1 MRTLIVLAALLA
13 PAVAL
18 ADNDHAR
25 AVSGTF
31 DVKYEEVTSNCQNTG
46 IVLNRGTIGIS
57 KKRANG
63 VQVDIERM
71 PLMTGTAS
79 KGGRVKAASK
89 LGKTSI
95 QGLDG
100 KFSTAGTVNDD
111 GVLSV
116 VFVAEYYLNGK
127 AYCTQSWNVTGVRK
141 AEAPTAPKRP
151 APAAELTAVGTTAVP
166 APWELDQP
174 MM

>member
-1 MRTLIVLAALLA
+1 MRTLLVLAALIAPSVLA

-18 ADNDHAR
+18 ADNDHAS
-25 AVSGTF
+25 AVAGTF

-127 AYCTQSWNVTGVRK
+127 AYCTQSWNVTGVR
-141 AEAPTAPKRP
+141 ATAPSAPKRP
-151 APAAELTAVGTTAVP
+151 APAAELTTTP
-166 APWELDQP
+166 APWELNAP

>member
-1 MRTLIVLAALLA
+1 MRTLLVLAALLA
-13 PAVAL
+13 PSAAL
-18 ADNDHAR
+18 ADNDHSS
-25 AVSGTF
+25 AVAGTF

-46 IVLNRGTIGIS
+46 IVLNRGTIDIS

-63 VQVDIERM
+63 LQIDIERM

-79 KGGRVKAASK
+79 KGGRLKAASK

-100 KFSTAGTVNDD
+100 KFSTAGTVNPD
-111 GVLSV
+111 GVLTV

-127 AYCTQSWNVTGVRK
+127 AYCTQSWNVTGTR
-141 AEAPTAPKRP
+141 AAAPSAPKRP
-151 APAAELTAVGTTAVP
+151 APAAELTAPTL
-166 APWELDQP
+166 APWDLNAP

>member
-1 MRTLIVLAALLA
+1 MRTLLVLAALLA

-18 ADNDHAR
+18 ADNDHAK

-31 DVKYEEVTSNCQNTG
+31 DARYEEVTSNCQNTG

-57 KKRANG
+57 KKRANA

-100 KFSTAGTVNDD
+100 KFSTAGTVNED

-141 AEAPTAPKRP
+141 DDAQAPKAQA
-151 APAAELTAVGTTAVP
+151 APAVELSTAAAP
-166 APWELDQP
+166 APWDLGQP
-174 MM
+174 LP